1 MQEEM
6 SVLPFVKV
14 ELMEK
19 KSDHEDG
26 SSTYGVVVTF
36 TPGLTMQN
44 VKDILSMAGG
54 AITP

>member
-19 KSDHEDG
+19 KAEHENGDA
-26 SSTYGVVVTF
+26 TYGVVVTF
-36 TPGLTMQN
+36 TPGLTMEN
-44 VKDILSMAGG
+44 VKDILTMAGG